1 MTTHVNDGREL
12 LPTSA
17 DTVAIMAFPD
27 GANPPRAGSQGE
39 GILTKL
45 RRIGRYKRNPRSADY
60 MRHVAASML
69 PTATLIEVGQAV
81 PADALSHARHI
92 VLLWPDA
99 IGYGWAPLERE
110 VVRRKRP
117 DAAVYALTG
126 RRRAFRLT
134 AGTLFGLRLRRL
146 AERLWLGEAVM
157 AIGLLVSAPFLV
169 MWDFAQGHR

>member
-1 MTTHVNDGREL
+1 MTTYVNDGREL
-12 LPTSA
+12 LPTSP

-27 GANPPRAGSQGE
+27 GALPPPAGAPGA
-39 GILTKL
+39 GVLAKL
-45 RRIGRYKRNPRSADY
+45 HRIGRYKRNPRNADY

-69 PTATLIEVGQAV
+69 PAATVVEVGQTL
-81 PADALSHARHI
+81 PADVLSHARNI

-117 DAAVYALTG
+117 DAALYAVNG
-126 RRRAFRLT
+126 RRRAFKLT
-134 AGTLFGLRLRRL
+134 TATWFGLRLRRL